1 MDEIYISTG
10 KELLDSKIT
19 KFEVLNGCWIGEIGI
34 QNIQPHLYCSD
45 YNGNLV
51 NSFPL
56 SNKTI
61 LNLRIKP
68 IKKND
73 ILKITA
79 QDPLIKKVVGWRPI
93 VEYDETNE
101 FLHGAFDWVLVKM
114 FDGNHACIPVVAEK
128 RRDGKWYDQNNNE
141 LPFEVREFFDMK
153 QLDKEDV

>member
-19 KFEVLNGCWIGEIGI
+19 KFEVLNRCWIGEIGI
-34 QNIQPHLYCSD
+34 QNNQPHLYCRD
-45 YNGNLV
+45 YNGILV
-51 NSFPL
+51 NSFLL

-61 LNLRIKP
+61 LDLRIKP

-73 ILKITA
+73 ILKTTA
-79 QDPLIKKVVGWRPI
+79 PDPLIKKVIGWRPI
-93 VEYDETNE
+93 VEYDEANE

-114 FDGNHACIPVVAEK
+114 FNGNHECIPVVAEK
-128 RRDGKWYDQNNNE
+128 RRDGKWYDRNNNE

-153 QLDKEDV
+153 QLDKED